1 MLSFFLH
8 VYESK
13 MRTIN
18 YLLSFSWYYVVDF
31 MEWKKLNVI
40 VLNCWIDL
48 LDWIGLNHLYNELL
62 IVIEL

>member
-8 VYESK
+8 VNESK

-40 VLNCWIDL
+40 VLNYWIEL
-48 LDWIGLNHLYNELL
+48 IGLNYLCNELL
-62 IVIEL
+62 IVIKL